1 MQLFDNNNKPFDHG
15 AKAELFDVFAEVA
28 SAVSTGRRAEIID
41 LLAQGERS
49 VEEIANEISQST
61 ANTSHHLRTLSTA
74 GLVRS
79 RREGTR
85 IIYYLAGPE
94 VEELWSAIQRAT
106 EKVRPGLFKLAEAY
120 LGRQEQMNVLSR
132 ADLMEKLSAGQ
143 VVVIDVRPQREYS
156 SGHIQG
162 ARSIPIDE
170 LEYQMATLPE
180 DIPVVAYCRG
190 RYCVFA
196 PEAVRI
202 LNSNGYSAYRLEDGF
217 PEWRRDG
224 LPVETGHK

>member
-1 MQLFDNNNKPFDHG
+1 MQLFDNNRMSSDHS
-15 AKAELFDVFAEVA
+15 AKAELFDLFAEVA
-28 SAVSTGRRAEIID
+28 SALSTGRRAEIID

-61 ANTSHHLRTLSTA
+61 ANTSHHLRTLAMA

-85 IIYYLAGPE
+85 IIYFLSGPE

-106 EKVRPGLFKLAEAY
+106 EKARPGLFNLAEAY
-120 LGRQEQMNVLSR
+120 LGQQEEMNLLSR
-132 ADLMEKLSAGQ
+132 TDLMEKLSAGQ
-143 VVVIDVRPQREYS
+143 VVVIDVRPERESS
-156 SGHIQG
+156 SGHIKG

-170 LEYQMATLPE
+170 LESQMATLPE

-202 LNSNGYSAYRLEDGF
+202 LNSNGYLAYRLEDGF
-217 PEWRRDG
+217 PEWRRAG
-224 LPVETGHK
+224 LPVESGQ